1 MAERAILVLEDGS
14 AFRGFAFGAS
24 CDAEGEVV
32 FNTGMTGYQ
41 EIATD
46 PSYRGQMVVLTYP
59 LIGNYGVATPDEES
73 VRPWIAG
80 LIVRDYYADYSNWRA
95 EDDLARYLQ
104 RAGVPAIRGVDT
116 RALTRRLRTRG
127 TMRAVLTRYGG
138 EPDLA
143 ALTERARSVTPLG
156 EKDLVGETSAKES
169 YRYEGPDGPLPQPLP
184 GAGRGEGSPFPRGEG
199 GQGVRSVPPRV
210 VVVDCGVKHNIL
222 RSLRRRGAEVL
233 VVPHTATAED
243 VLSLR
248 PDGVVVANGPGDP
261 ATLPSQVEMVRGL
274 LASRL
279 PLMGICLGHQL
290 LGQAIGGTTSRLKF
304 GHHGGNHPVKDLT
317 TGRVHVTS
325 QNHEFQVDARSIP
338 PESGF
343 FVSHVNL
350 NDGSVEGLAH
360 PTLPV
365 FSVQYH
371 PEGSPG
377 PQDNQYLFDR
387 FLRLVEGALTPGPS
401 PALRERGAEGGVR
414 AEPTPPSPRGNGE
427 EASLHR
433 SAEEGPGSQP
443 SEWEA
448 RADAHASRL
457 DGNGGRANGQ

>member
-1 MAERAILVLEDGS
+1 MTERAILVLEDGS

-127 TMRAVLTRYGG
+127 TMRAVLTRYEG

-143 ALTERARSVTPLG
+143 ALTERARSVTPLS
-156 EKDLVGETSAKES
+156 EKDLVGETSVKES
-169 YRYEGPDGPLPQPLP
+169 YRYELPHPPAPLS
-184 GAGRGEGSPFPRGEG
+184 ACGEG
-199 GQGVRSVPPRV
+199 GDGEPSPITERGERVRL

-243 VLSLR
+243 ILSLQ

-261 ATLPSQVEMVRGL
+261 AMLPSQVEMVRGL

-317 TGRVHVTS
+317 TGRVHITS

-338 PESGF
+338 PKSGF

-377 PQDNQYLFDR
+377 PQDNQYVFDR

-401 PALRERGAEGGVR
+401 LAKRERGAQGGVR
-414 AEPTPPSPRGNGE
+414 VEPNGK
-427 EASLHR
+427 
-433 SAEEGPGSQP
+433 GDQ
-443 SEWEA
+443 
-448 RADAHASRL
+448 AD
-457 DGNGGRANGQ
+457 GR